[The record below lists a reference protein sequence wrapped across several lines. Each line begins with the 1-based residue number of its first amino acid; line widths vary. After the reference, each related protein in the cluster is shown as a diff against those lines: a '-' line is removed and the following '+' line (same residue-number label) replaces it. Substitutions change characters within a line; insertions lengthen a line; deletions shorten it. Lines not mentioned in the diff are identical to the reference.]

1 MSTNY
6 INPFTGQ
13 TISPASVSYES
24 ITISADT
31 TLEWPINGNTPTADI
46 ASSIIDVVAT
56 ATGLHVFLPPATQVS
71 TGQTILVR
79 NIGSNP
85 FTVGTNDGSTIV
97 TIASGIAE
105 FIWLI
110 DNTTVGGSWA
120 SIVFGAGTSS
130 ANAAA
135 LAGAGLTPI
144 NLTLNQ
150 AYQITNVYSN
160 LNTDA
165 TYRAQFLIWQSGAG
179 NITLPSSIALGNNWF
194 VMIRNNGTGILN
206 ILPTGT
212 DTIDGLSSK
221 QLQLTESAVF
231 VSNGANGFNTFGYG
245 QAVNYVFTQL
255 LKTITGG
262 TITLTPAE
270 GSSIIQN
277 YVGTLTSNATII
289 LPPTVQ
295 LYVISNNTSGAFT
308 VTFKTAAVGGSTVVI
323 SSGQTNTIINDGTNV
338 YAAVTAVTGSLTTI
352 TLAPGTFT
360 NPSLNF
366 VGNTNTGIYLPS
378 SSEIGISIG
387 ASNVA
392 TFSTSGLRVPT
403 GISGGSF

>member
-1 MSTNY
+1 MTTY

-13 TISPASVSYES
+13 TISPSSVSYES
-24 ITISADT
+24 LTISEDT
-31 TLEWPINGNTPTADI
+31 FLEWPINGNTATAEV
-46 ASSIIDVVAT
+46 ASSIIDVIAT
-56 ATGLHVFLPPATQVS
+56 ATGLAIILPPATQVS
-71 TGQTILVR
+71 TGQTILIR
-79 NIGSNP
+79 NTGSNP
-85 FTVGTNDGSTIV
+85 FTVTTASGGTVV

-110 DNTTVGGSWA
+110 DNTSVGGSWA
-120 SIVFGAGTSS
+120 SIVFGAGTST
-130 ANAAA
+130 ANASA

-150 AYQITNVYSN
+150 AYQINNIYSN
-160 LNTDA
+160 LVLDT

-179 NITLPSSIALGNNWF
+179 NITLPSSVALGNNWF

-206 ILPTGT
+206 VLPTGT
-212 DTIDGLSSK
+212 DTVDGLNSK

-245 QAVNYVFTQL
+245 QSVNYVFTQL

-262 TITLTPAE
+262 TVTLTPAE
-270 GSSIIQN
+270 GASIIQN

-308 VTFKTAAVGGSTVVI
+308 VTFKTAAVGGSTVSI
-323 SSGQTNTIINDGTNV
+323 GSGQTNTVINDGTNV

-352 TLAPGTFT
+352 TLAPGTAT

-378 SSEIGISIG
+378 SSEIGVTIG

-403 GISGGSF
+403 GISGGTF